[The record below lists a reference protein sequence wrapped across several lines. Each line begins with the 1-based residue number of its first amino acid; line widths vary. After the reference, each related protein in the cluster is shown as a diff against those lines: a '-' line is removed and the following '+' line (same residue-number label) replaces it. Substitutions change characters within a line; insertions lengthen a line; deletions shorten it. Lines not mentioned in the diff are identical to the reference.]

1 MSGIEELADRL
12 RDLKYDYDSMSTSLE
27 DAIDD
32 IADEVEKL
40 QDENERLRSCLSD
53 SAENSKQIMHEAHV
67 QADRNEKLRDL
78 VRELSTFADYACD
91 VTPSC
96 DRCPMCEGTVTCDL
110 VDIHS
115 RERVLGVIE

>member
-1 MSGIEELADRL
+1 MSGIEELADKL

-67 QADRNEKLRDL
+67 QEEENAKLREL
-78 VRELSTFADYACD
+78 LSELYESAWLEYPSAFEHTFAERLRELG
-91 VTPSC
+91 V
-96 DRCPMCEGTVTCDL
+96 E
-110 VDIHS
+110 VD
-115 RERVLGVIE
+115 G